1 MEVIFTAL
9 NWLWLHKEGI
19 MAIYGAIVAIC
30 TIIVKWTPSEKDDTW
45 LAKIIAFLDNFST
58 AFKKVDAEK
67 LEKLQSGLY
76 KLTKVKGKDKEE
88 ETKE

>member
-1 MEVIFTAL
+1 MEIIFNAL
-9 NWLWLHKEGI
+9 NWLWLNKEGI

-30 TIIVKWTPSEKDDTW
+30 TVIVKWTPSEKDDGI
-45 LAKIIAFLDNFST
+45 LAKIVALLDNFST
-58 AFKKVDAEK
+58 SFKKVDAEK

-76 KLTKVKGKDKEE
+76 KLTKVKNKE

>member
-1 MEVIFTAL
+1 MEFLFTAL

-67 LEKLQSGLY
+67 LEKLQSGMY
-76 KLTKVKGKDKEE
+76 KLTKVKGKE

>member
-1 MEVIFTAL
+1 MEFLFTSL

-76 KLTKVKGKDKEE
+76 KLTKVKGKE

>member
-1 MEVIFTAL
+1 MEFLFTAL

-76 KLTKVKGKDKEE
+76 KLTKVKSKE

>member
-1 MEVIFTAL
+1 MEFLFTAL

-19 MAIYGAIVAIC
+19 MAIYGAIVTIC

-76 KLTKVKGKDKEE
+76 KLTKVKGKE

>member
-1 MEVIFTAL
+1 METIFAAF

-19 MAIYGAIVAIC
+19 MAIYGSIVAIC
-30 TIIVKWTPSEKDDTW
+30 TIIVKWTPSEKDDTI

-67 LEKLQSGLY
+67 LEKIQSGLY
-76 KLTKVKGKDKEE
+76 KLTKVKKDEK
-88 ETKE
+88 